1 MGGKG
6 SKIFTHEQMVN
17 ELRPKLDSLTE
28 RDRCLFDHAVCEV
41 SRESG
46 KLNLKSF
53 RVSINFR
60 DTAPV
65 SIETEENP
73 TSRLVIS
80 YDGHNKPQSIWEIE
94 SKTRI
99 VYRLMNRMAEDF
111 LQWLKEFTL
120 GLVGSANRMITQS

>member
-6 SKIFTHEQMVN
+6 SKIFSHEEMI
-17 ELRPKLDSLTE
+17 EEMRPTLDSLTE
-28 RDRCLFDHAVCEV
+28 RDRRLFDHAVCEV
-41 SRESG
+41 CRESG

-53 RVSINFR
+53 RISINFK
-60 DTAPV
+60 DIDAV
-65 SIETEENP
+65 SCESEENP
-73 TSRLVIS
+73 KSLLAIS
-80 YDGHNKPQSIWEIE
+80 YDGYGRPQSIWERE

-120 GLVGSANRMITQS
+120 QLAGSTNRMITQH